1 MEVKEPMSLLINKL
15 IDEKIEEY
23 KNHRRK
29 DGGSKRMS
37 SLRRLIEGTHNGSN
51 KSIFKAV
58 KKRRL

>member
-1 MEVKEPMSLLINKL
+1 MSFLVDRL

-37 SLRRLIEGTHNGSN
+37 SLRRLIEGAYNGSN
-51 KSIFKAV
+51 KSILKTV
-58 KKRRL
+58 KKRRFSN